1 MYIDNLT
8 LTNFRNYSQ
17 LELSLPRRMVVLQG
31 DNAQGKTNLLESIY
45 LLATTRSPL
54 TTAEREL
61 IRWQAWD
68 DMIPVARLTAQVCRT
83 ADKINLEIALKGD
96 SRPDGPQ
103 SGLVTK
109 QIKVNGLPRRANDVV
124 GMVNVVMFTAPDI
137 DLIRGAPALRRRYMD
152 VTLCQM
158 DNRYLRTLQAYNK
171 VLLQRNHLLR
181 QIQDREAQPAELEFW
196 DDQLVEKGSY
206 LVVERR
212 HLITELNNRA
222 RAIHA
227 QLATSE
233 SLTIRY
239 LPNLGREVGQD
250 LIQTGQVF
258 KQTLSQAQVREIAA
272 GKSLVGPH
280 RDDLQFLNNGIDL
293 GIYASRG
300 QQRTI
305 SLSVKLAEA
314 GYFKDK
320 RGDPP
325 IILLDDVFSELD
337 RQRRSYLL
345 TCLDDYEQVLITT
358 TELDSLLTE
367 CSIKATVF
375 QVRQGSINLS
385 A

>member
-1 MYIDNLT
+1 MYIENLT
-8 LTNFRNYSQ
+8 LTNFRNYAQ
-17 LELSLPRRMVVLQG
+17 LQLSLPRQMVVFQG

-61 IRWQAWD
+61 IRWQAWQEP
-68 DMIPVARLTAQVCRT
+68 IPVARLTAQVSRLG
-83 ADKINLEIALKGD
+83 DKINLEVALKGD
-96 SRPDGPQ
+96 TRPDGPQ

-109 QIKVNGLPRRANDVV
+109 QIKVNGLSRRATDVV

-137 DLIRGAPALRRRYMD
+137 ELIRGAPAIRRRYLD
-152 VTLCQM
+152 VTLCQV
-158 DNRYLRTLQAYNK
+158 DNRYLRSLQAYNK

-181 QIQDREAQPAELEFW
+181 LIQNREAQPSELQFW
-196 DDQLVEKGSY
+196 DDELVEQGSY

-212 HLITELNNRA
+212 RLIAELNKRA
-222 RAIHA
+222 KIVHA
-227 QLATSE
+227 QLAPGE
-233 SLTIRY
+233 SLTILY
-239 LPNLGREVGQD
+239 LPSLGREIGQD
-250 LIQTGQVF
+250 IVQTRQSFAQALGQT
-258 KQTLSQAQVREIAA
+258 QGREIAA

-280 RDDLQFLNNGIDL
+280 RDDLQFLNDGIDL

-314 GYFKDK
+314 GFFKDK

-325 IILLDDVFSELD
+325 ILLLDDVFSELD

-345 TCLDDYEQVLITT
+345 AWLADYEQVLITT
-358 TELDSLLTE
+358 TDLEFLPAEFLTN
-367 CSIKATVF
+367 AVVF

-385 A
+385 K